1 MSITTDPSMKL
12 PFSEKIGYACGDMA
26 SNLYWRFFDLFMLY
40 FYTDVFGIP
49 AAVAGALLV
58 VTRTID
64 AFSDPAIGA
73 MADRTKTRFGKFR
86 PYLLWGILP
95 ITSAGV
101 LLVTVPNLSEG
112 GKIFWAYGTYIFM
125 MLSYSF
131 INIPYGALLG
141 VVTSNSQQR
150 TILTSFR
157 FIGAFTGGII
167 VSKYMLQLV
176 EFFGHG
182 DQKLGWQLAMVFFGV
197 IAGLLF
203 FTSFLTT
210 KERVE
215 APSEQSSPLQDI
227 KDLMDNRPWVI
238 LFSLALIVM
247 ITITLRASSG
257 IYYIKYYVGRPDLIE
272 SFNTAYLISLL
283 VGAVITPWL
292 TKYIDKKKLLFI
304 LMSIVCV
311 LSLLFFFV
319 PKDQITLIFA
329 LHIGIGLALGPKS
342 PLVFS
347 MYADTADYTE
357 WKTGRRA
364 TAMTFAAATFSQ
376 KLGGALAGGGAGWLL
391 GYFGYVAG
399 QVQTGAS
406 ETAIVSLLTILPSVF
421 ALLSVVAVY
430 FYHLDEKQ
438 VAQIQLDLAERKK
451 IQITPA

>member
-1 MSITTDPSMKL
+1 MSNANDSNMKL
-12 PFSEKIGYACGDMA
+12 PISEKIGYACGDMA
-26 SNLYWRFFDLFMLY
+26 SNLYWRFFDLFLLY

-49 AAVAGALLV
+49 AAVAGTLLV

-64 AFSDPAIGA
+64 AFSDPVIGA

-101 LLVTVPNLSEG
+101 LLVSVPNLNED

-176 EFFGHG
+176 EFFGQG

-203 FTSFLTT
+203 LTAFLTT

-215 APSEQSSPLQDI
+215 APVEQSSPLQDV
-227 KDLMDNRPWVI
+227 KDLMNNRPWVI

-247 ITITLRASSG
+247 ITITLRATSG
-257 IYYIKYYVGRPDLIE
+257 VYYIKYYVGRPDLIE
-272 SFNTAYLISLL
+272 SFNTAYIISLL

-292 TKYIDKKKLLFI
+292 TKFLDKKKLLLI

-311 LSLLFFFV
+311 LSCLFFFV
-319 PKDQITLIFA
+319 PKDQIALIFA

-430 FYHLDEKQ
+430 FYHLDENQ
-438 VAQIQLDLAERKK
+438 VAQIQLDLAARK
-451 IQITPA
+451 QTPIVLS

>member
-1 MSITTDPSMKL
+1 MSNIKAPSIAL

-26 SNLYWRFFDLFMLY
+26 SNLYWRFFDLFLLY

-49 AAVAGALLV
+49 AAVAGTLLV

-73 MADRTKTRFGKFR
+73 LADRTKTRFGKFR

-101 LLVTVPNLSEG
+101 LLVTVPNVGEG
-112 GKIFWAYGTYIFM
+112 GKILWAYGTYIFM

-141 VVTSNSQQR
+141 VITANSQQR

-203 FTSFLTT
+203 LTAFLTT

-215 APSEQSSPLQDI
+215 APIEQSSPLQDI

-247 ITITLRASSG
+247 VTITLRATSG
-257 IYYIKYYVGRPDLIE
+257 VYYIKYYVGRPDLIE
-272 SFNTAYLISLL
+272 SFNTAYIVSLL
-283 VGAVITPWL
+283 IGAVITPWL
-292 TKYIDKKKLLFI
+292 TKYIDKKKLLLI

-311 LSLLFFFV
+311 LSFLFFFV
-319 PKDQITLIFA
+319 PKDQIVLIFA
-329 LHIGIGLALGPKS
+329 LHVGIGLALGPKS

-347 MYADTADYTE
+347 MYADTADFTE

-399 QVQTGAS
+399 KVQTGAS

-438 VAQIQLDLAERKK
+438 VAQIQLDLAARK
-451 IQITPA
+451 QAQVTPA

>member
-1 MSITTDPSMKL
+1 MSNINDPSMKL

-26 SNLYWRFFDLFMLY
+26 SNLYWRFFDLFLLY

-49 AAVAGALLV
+49 AAVAGTLLV

-101 LLVTVPNLSEG
+101 LLVTVPNIGEG
-112 GKIFWAYGTYIFM
+112 GKIIWAYGTYIFM

-176 EFFGHG
+176 GFFGQG
-182 DQKLGWQLAMVFFGV
+182 DEKLGWQLAMVFFGV

-203 FTSFLTT
+203 LASFLTT

-215 APSEQSSPLQDI
+215 APAEQSSPLQDI

-272 SFNTAYLISLL
+272 NFNTAYLISLL

-311 LSLLFFFV
+311 LSFLFFFV
-319 PKDQITLIFA
+319 PKDQIVLIFA
-329 LHIGIGLALGPKS
+329 LHVGIGLALGPKS

-421 ALLSVVAVY
+421 ALFSVIAVY

-451 IQITPA
+451 SQIAPA

>member
-1 MSITTDPSMKL
+1 MSVSKL
-12 PFSEKIGYACGDMA
+12 SWNEKIGYACGDMA
-26 SNLYWRFFDLFMLY
+26 CNFYWRFFDLFLLY
-40 FYTDVFGIP
+40 FYTDIFGIP
-49 AAVAGALLV
+49 AAVAGTLLV

-73 MADRTKTRFGKFR
+73 WADRTRTRFGKFR
-86 PYLLWGILP
+86 PFLLWGILP

-101 LLVTVPNLSEG
+101 LLVTVPNLNED

-141 VVTSNSQQR
+141 VITSDSQQR

-167 VSKYMLQLV
+167 VSKYMLHLV
-176 EFFGHG
+176 DFLGQG
-182 DQKLGWQLAMVFFGV
+182 NQKLGWQLAMVTFGV
-197 IAGLLF
+197 VAALLF
-203 FTSFLTT
+203 LIAFLTT

-215 APSEQSSPLQDI
+215 APANQSSTVTQDI
-227 KDLMDNRPWVI
+227 KDLVNNRPWVV
-238 LFSLALIVM
+238 LFCLALIVM

-272 SFNTAYLISLL
+272 NFNTAYIVSLL
-283 VGAVITPWL
+283 CGAIVTPWL
-292 TKYIDKKKLLFI
+292 TQFIDKKKLLLL
-304 LMSIVCV
+304 LMTIVGV
-311 LSLLFFFV
+311 LSFLFFLV
-319 PKDQITLIFA
+319 PKDQVGLIFA
-329 LHIGIGLALGPKS
+329 LHIGIGFALGPKS

-357 WKTGRRA
+357 WQTGRRA

-391 GYFGYVAG
+391 GYYGYVAG
-399 QVQTGAS
+399 KIQSGAS
-406 ETAIVSLLTILPSVF
+406 ETAIISLLTIFPGIF
-421 ALLSVVAVY
+421 AFLSVIAVC
-430 FYHLDEKQ
+430 FYDLDEKK
-438 VAQIQLDLAERKK
+438 VAKIQLDLAERKK
-451 IQITPA
+451 EFSVDIT